1 MIETLAFLREFT
13 FGSVVVRLLL
23 AMLGGGLIGYGR
35 SQRERAAGLRTY
47 MLISIGAAMA
57 GILALYQYQM
67 LTGYWAETTKE
78 VGLKYDAGR
87 LAAQTITGIG
97 FLGAGIIIKGAHQSV
112 RGLTT
117 ATGLF
122 ATVCMGIAAGIG
134 FVEIVVMALI
144 LTALVLNVMSPLEG
158 AFKRRLRN
166 MTLHVEF
173 QDVTDI
179 DEITDVLTAM
189 DAKVYDIDVERMEW
203 DGDRAPSAIFILQ
216 MSRKSHSHSGV
227 LTSLAELDCVYSV
240 QELLA

>member
-1 MIETLAFLREFT
+1 MINELAFLRDFT
-13 FGSVVVRLLL
+13 IGSVMLRLVL
-23 AMLGGGLIGYGR
+23 ALAGGGLIGYGR
-35 SQRERAAGLRTY
+35 SRRERSAGLRTY

-67 LTGYWAETTKE
+67 LTGCWADITEE
-78 VGLKYDAGR
+78 VGFKYDAGR

-97 FLGAGIIIKGAHQSV
+97 FLGAGIIIKGTHQSV
-112 RGLTT
+112 HGLTT

-134 FVEIVVMALI
+134 FIEIVVTALI
-144 LTALVLNVMSPLEG
+144 LTTLILNVMSPMEG

-166 MTLHVEF
+166 ITLHVEF
-173 QDVTDI
+173 NDVTDI
-179 DEITDVLTAM
+179 DEIRDVLEAQE
-189 DAKVYDIDVERMEW
+189 AQIFDIDVERTEW
-203 DGDRAPSAIFILQ
+203 DGDHAPSAIFILR
-216 MSRKSHSHSGV
+216 MSRKSHSHSGM